1 MRREV
6 LLGLLLTGCL
16 MQAQAQ
22 ADENAAEYREGIME
36 AVGGHMQAIVKIAK
50 GEVAHNDHLGV
61 LASNMVGLATIA
73 QDIFPE
79 GSDVGDSDALPEIWS
94 EPEAFEERLQAFQDA
109 AGNFDAVVASGDMSG
124 FGKALEG
131 LGQACKSCHD
141 DFKADD

>member
-16 MQAQAQ
+16 MQGQAQ
-22 ADENAAEYREGIME
+22 ADENAAEYREEVME

-50 GEVAHNDHLGV
+50 GEVAYDHLGV
-61 LASNMVGLATIA
+61 LASNMAGLATIA

-79 GSDVGDSDALPEIWS
+79 GSAGGDALEVIWE
-94 EPEAFEERLQAFQDA
+94 EPEAFAERLQAFLDA
-109 AGNFDAVVASGDMSG
+109 AGNFDAVVTSGDMSG
-124 FGKALEG
+124 FGEALEG

-141 DFKADD
+141 EFKEDD

>member
-16 MQAQAQ
+16 MQGQAQ
-22 ADENAAEYREGIME
+22 ADENAAEYREEVME

-50 GEVAHNDHLGV
+50 GEVAYDHLGV
-61 LASNMVGLATIA
+61 LASNMAGLATIA

-79 GSDVGDSDALPEIWS
+79 GSAGGDALEVIWE
-94 EPEAFEERLQAFQDA
+94 EPEAFAERLQALLDA
-109 AGNFDAVVASGDMSG
+109 AGNFDAVVTSGDMSG
-124 FGKALEG
+124 FGEALEG

-141 DFKADD
+141 EFKADD

>member
-1 MRREV
+1 MRSEV

-16 MQAQAQ
+16 MQGQAQ
-22 ADENAAEYREGIME
+22 ADEHAAEYREEVME

-61 LASNMVGLATIA
+61 LASNMAGLATIA

-79 GSDVGDSDALPEIWS
+79 GSDVGDSHALPEIWT
-94 EPEAFEERLQAFQDA
+94 EPEEFAERLQAFEDA
-109 AGNFDAVVASGDMSG
+109 AGSFDAVVASGDMSG
-124 FGKALEG
+124 FGDALEE

-141 DFKADD
+141 EFKADD

>member
-16 MQAQAQ
+16 MQGQAQ
-22 ADENAAEYREGIME
+22 ADENAAEYREEVME

-50 GEVAHNDHLGV
+50 GEVAYDHLGV
-61 LASNMVGLATIA
+61 LASNMAGLATIA

-79 GSDVGDSDALPEIWS
+79 GSAGGHALEVIWE
-94 EPEAFEERLQAFQDA
+94 EPEEFAERLQAFLDA
-109 AGNFDAVVASGDMSG
+109 AGNFDAVVTSGDMSG
-124 FGKALEG
+124 FGEALEG

-141 DFKADD
+141 EFKADD

>member
-16 MQAQAQ
+16 MQGQAQ
-22 ADENAAEYREGIME
+22 ADENAAEYREEVME

-50 GEVAHNDHLGV
+50 GEVAYDHLGV
-61 LASNMVGLATIA
+61 LASNMAGLATIA

-79 GSDVGDSDALPEIWS
+79 GSAGGDALEVIWE
-94 EPEAFEERLQAFQDA
+94 EPEEFAERLQAFLDA
-109 AGNFDAVVASGDMSG
+109 AGNFDAVVTSGDMSG
-124 FGKALEG
+124 FGEALEG

-141 DFKADD
+141 EFKEDD

>member
-1 MRREV
+1 MRGLV
-6 LLGLLLTGCL
+6 LGLLLTGGL
-16 MQAQAQ
+16 IHGQAQ
-22 ADENAAEYREGIME
+22 ADENAAEYREEVME

-50 GEVAHNDHLGV
+50 GEVAYNDHLGV
-61 LASNMVGLATIA
+61 LASNMAGLATIA

-94 EPEAFEERLQAFQDA
+94 EPEAFAERLQAFEDA
-109 AGNFDAVVASGDMSG
+109 AGNFDGVVASGDMSG
-124 FGKALEG
+124 FGEALEG